1 MLYKENH
8 TYLFLLCNNRPL
20 ERTLELQDQAF
31 INAGDS
37 CQSVTWPVNI
47 WLIVAFFFPTMCL
60 LLFGIEWQR
69 LCSVSNV
76 EVFFFLVPNNVWPH
90 SLLRAV
96 LTAPHYLPLFLFHYH
111 QSVLLAHFSRSTVT
125 EFSGD
130 ALCPFMLS
138 IQFGALRTFLKIN
151 SAVMIC
157 TR

>member
-1 MLYKENH
+1 MQQQTSWKNFGVTRSSFH
-8 TYLFLLCNNRPL
+8 KCQRFLSICNL
-20 ERTLELQDQAF
+20 A
-31 INAGDS
+31 
-37 CQSVTWPVNI
+37 CKYMVNCCI
-47 WLIVAFFFPTMCL
+47 FFPTMCL

-69 LCSVSNV
+69 LCSASNV

-111 QSVLLAHFSRSTVT
+111 QSLLLAHFSRSTVT
-125 EFSGD
+125 EFSGN

-157 TR
+157 THWSAF